1 MVECNHDGVVLVARK
16 SSPAYGW
23 KSAGISLLFGFGWV
37 TSQAKS
43 DEDVVAVSLMLAL
56 MSWPFT
62 YVGLRIYMWMQMEA
76 CPSCGEQ
83 VAKNRVMCPHC
94 GGRGNR

>member
-1 MVECNHDGVVLVARK
+1 MVECSHDGDVLVARK

-23 KSAGISLLFGFGWV
+23 KSFGLSLGLGFL
-37 TSQAKS
+37 
-43 DEDVVAVSLMLAL
+43 VAVNDSKPDDPVLTSTVILAV